1 MKTLL
6 RFTRVKT
13 HWFYALAPYKTCEGV
28 FAIVFPLFL
37 FNALHLSISTVGA
50 LTGLIS
56 FGAVLG
62 SIFWGYI
69 SDHYRIRRAFIVLG
83 CLLGGVCLAGIGWL
97 TNLIGLGMMCFGYG
111 FFLHCPGPYRIGAHY
126 GNHGAVPMG

>member
-1 MKTLL
+1 MTTHP
-6 RFTRVKT
+6 RYTRIKT
-13 HWFYALAPYKTCEGV
+13 HWFYALASYKTCEGV

-56 FGAVLG
+56 FGAVLD
-62 SIFWGYI
+62 SMFWGYV

-83 CLLGGVCLAGIGWL
+83 CLLGGPHHSSAQATGKPSPPGFWRPGDFV
-97 TNLIGLGMMCFGYG
+97 LGSWR
-111 FFLHCPGPYRIGAHY
+111 LD
-126 GNHGAVPMG
+126 